1 MCSFFTS
8 LAITETL
15 TEPEWYEFILSW
27 LKALPVMKIVWIC
40 LGVVG
45 VIFILPAAIKSHR
58 KTLAAWQ
65 AAANELGLEGNSK
78 KKLITGEVDSV
89 EGKNPIECKIHT
101 YTVHHGKSST
111 TYTKFEAKFSQP
123 FDLDLK
129 IYTEGSFRK
138 FTKLFGAQDIHVLDE
153 EFDKTFIVKGIGDNE
168 MRYALTPERRA
179 ALLNAHQLLPGFK
192 VGDDN
197 VNYTKMGVIRKTEK
211 LVSNMRVLIDIARD
225 MS

>member
-1 MCSFFTS
+1 MCIFLTS
-8 LAITETL
+8 LAIAETL
-15 TEPEWYEFILSW
+15 TQPEWHDSILSW
-27 LKALPVMKIVWIC
+27 LKTFPVYKIVWIC

-45 VIFILPAAIKSHR
+45 VIFIIPAAIKLHR

-65 AAANELGLEGNSK
+65 AAANELGLEGNNK
-78 KKLITGEVDSV
+78 KKLITGSVDSG

-111 TYTKFEAKFSQP
+111 KYTKFEAKFSQP
-123 FDLDLK
+123 FDLGLK

-138 FTKLFGAQDIHVLDE
+138 FTKLFGAQDIQVLDE
-153 EFDKTFIVKGIGDNE
+153 EFDKTFIIKGIGDNE

-211 LVSNMRVLIDIARD
+211 LVSNMRVLIDLAKD

>member
-1 MCSFFTS
+1 MCSFLTS
-8 LAITETL
+8 LAIAETL
-15 TEPEWYEFILSW
+15 TEPEWHDSILSW
-27 LKALPVMKIVWIC
+27 LKTFPVMKIVWIC

-192 VGDDN
+192 VHDDN
-197 VNYTKMGVIRKTEK
+197 VNYTKMGVICKTEK

>member
-1 MCSFFTS
+1 MCSFLTS
-8 LAITETL
+8 LAIAETL
-15 TEPEWYEFILSW
+15 TQPEWHDSILSW
-27 LKALPVMKIVWIC
+27 LKTFPVYKIVWIC

-45 VIFILPAAIKSHR
+45 VIFIIPAAIKLHR

-65 AAANELGLEGNSK
+65 AAANELGLEGNNK
-78 KKLITGEVDSV
+78 KKLITGSVDLGA
-89 EGKNPIECKIHT
+89 GKNPIECKIHT

-111 TYTKFEAKFSQP
+111 KYTKFEAKFSQP
-123 FDLDLK
+123 FDLGLK

-138 FTKLFGAQDIHVLDE
+138 FTKFFGAQDIQILDE

-211 LVSNMRVLIDIARD
+211 LVSNMRVLIDLARD